1 MQINHT
7 LEWSSQMDTR
17 EEVAFSLEQNEI
29 SDILELDGKYYILKC
44 TNAYDE
50 EATAARK
57 SMLAQEKK
65 TRAFLAIYE
74 PFVKEHTVK
83 LKDSLDEIVDFSKGE
98 GCTTDNFFQMY
109 HNYFTVR

>member
-1 MQINHT
+1 MVRNVPFKPRSVSPIIEAGGHFFIQ
-7 LEWSSQMDTR
+7 
-17 EEVAFSLEQNEI
+17 
-29 SDILELDGKYYILKC
+29 KC

-65 TRAFLAIYE
+65 TKAFLAIYE
-74 PFVKEHTVK
+74 PFVRKHTVK
-83 LKDSLDEIVDFSKGE
+83 LKDNLEEIVDFSKGQ
-98 GCTTDNFFQMY
+98 GCTSDNFFQMY